1 MTREEIKKAI
11 LSATGNPESGVI
23 KDNLGVM
30 ADAILKALAPE
41 EVKAFQPVKETRIIK
56 SFETR

>member
-1 MTREEIKKAI
+1 MTKEEIKKAI
-11 LSATGNPESGVI
+11 LNATGNPESGVI

-30 ADAILKALAPE
+30 ADAILKALEPE
-41 EVKAFQPVKETRIIK
+41 EVKSFQPVKETRIIK